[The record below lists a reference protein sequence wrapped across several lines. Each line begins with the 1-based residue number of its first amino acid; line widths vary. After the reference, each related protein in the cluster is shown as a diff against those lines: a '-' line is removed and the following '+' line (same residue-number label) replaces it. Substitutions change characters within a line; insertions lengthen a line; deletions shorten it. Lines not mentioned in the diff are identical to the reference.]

1 MERDISSATL
11 RAIRRIMRAS
21 DRSGRRLAAATGLTA
36 SQVLVLQ
43 QIEKSGETT
52 PGVIAADLQF
62 GQATVTNIIDRLV
75 AVGFATRRRGERD
88 KRQMLL
94 GITKEGREALNR
106 APDLLQERFVAR
118 FEALPTWEQAMML
131 AALERLSELLD
142 ASDIDA
148 APLLDSG
155 DINKAPDN
163 LTTLRTVSP
172 LTSAR

>member
-1 MERDISSATL
+1 
-11 RAIRRIMRAS
+11 
-21 DRSGRRLAAATGLTA
+21 
-36 SQVLVLQ
+36 
-43 QIEKSGETT
+43 
-52 PGVIAADLQF
+52 
-62 GQATVTNIIDRLV
+62 
-75 AVGFATRRRGERD
+75 
-88 KRQMLL
+88 
-94 GITKEGREALNR
+94 
-106 APDLLQERFVAR
+106 
-118 FEALPTWEQAMML
+118 MML